1 MNSQQY
7 KVMRVLSRTTNSL
20 EDAIESLDSD
30 GPNLAITEDGKDLPF
45 YSKMYITPAKI
56 NGYFDI
62 KEWAQYEIKIFVFDD
77 HEEQVNFMLKEK
89 V

>member
-45 YSKMYITPAKI
+45 Y
-56 NGYFDI
+56 
-62 KEWAQYEIKIFVFDD
+62 
-77 HEEQVNFMLKEK
+77 
-89 V
+89 

>member
-1 MNSQQY
+1 MYSQQY
-7 KVMRVLSRTTNSL
+7 KIMRVLSRTTSSL

-30 GPNLAITEDGKDLPF
+30 GPNLAITEDGKTLPF
-45 YSKMYITPAKI
+45 CSKIYITPAEI
-56 NGYFDI
+56 DGYFDI
-62 KEWAQYEIKIFVFDD
+62 KTWAQYEVKIFVFDD